1 MFYPK
6 PITLQAFPADE
17 RICPVRNI
25 VEYIKASENLR
36 KSKNVLLS
44 YYEHEPIEPQTISIH
59 AKLTLKAAGINTKIF
74 TANSTRHAS

>member
-17 RICPVRNI
+17 RIYPVRNI
-25 VEYIKASENLR
+25 VEYIKVSENFR

-44 YYEHEPIEPQTISIH
+44 YYEPQTRSRY
-59 AKLTLKAAGINTKIF
+59 AKLTLKTAAINTKIF